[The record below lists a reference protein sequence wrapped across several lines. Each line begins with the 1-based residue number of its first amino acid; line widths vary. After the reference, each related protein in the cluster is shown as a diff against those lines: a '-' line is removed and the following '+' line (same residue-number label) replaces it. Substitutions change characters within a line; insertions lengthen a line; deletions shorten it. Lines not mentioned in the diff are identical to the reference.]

1 MRGYVICTDCWSV
14 PVWNYLMISGWISW
28 PSLHVDKC
36 RCNSQPMLGT
46 KHDHLHPFV
55 ARCPAICRLFRPV
68 NHDEPCCMFK
78 SKSRCI
84 FVQAKWLRQILEQVK
99 SGATWILNPVEW
111 VTWMMIEFKPQ
122 LENYYLNKYIANS
135 ITFLGLSIETH
146 EKTTQWLLHW
156 ITIRSNRSLLESC

>member
-1 MRGYVICTDCWSV
+1 MYWLLIYTCLKLFDDLW
-14 PVWNYLMISGWISW
+14 WEISW

-46 KHDHLHPFV
+46 KHDHVHPFV
-55 ARCPAICRLFRPV
+55 ARFPAICRLFRPV

-78 SKSRCI
+78 CKSRCI
-84 FVQAKWLRQILEQVK
+84 FVQATWLRQILEQVK

-122 LENYYLNKYIANS
+122 LENYYLNFKQIHCQLNNLLRSFIWNS
-135 ITFLGLSIETH
+135 WKNHPMVVALNHNQIP
-146 EKTTQWLLHW
+146 
-156 ITIRSNRSLLESC
+156 